1 MFSFEWSSANADRLD
16 GATGR
21 EKRELVK
28 AREALPLAFYRPND
42 RQMEFHLSKA
52 RHRLYV
58 GGNRTGKTTAGAV
71 DFILLALGL
80 HPVWSKVM
88 PPPVNLWAVSL
99 DFPASRDVVQ
109 DAVRRWAPPGLVS
122 KWSVQDQITYFK
134 TGSTLGY
141 KSIESGWTKFQ
152 GVERHGI
159 WWDEEPAQD
168 VRREGF
174 MRVISAGGIEAFTM
188 TPLSG
193 MTWVH
198 DDLWQRRDT
207 DPDVAGVTATLC
219 DNRRNLPLD
228 AIVRACEEYA
238 YDEDQL
244 NIRVFGRFVNFSGLV
259 YKEWDRRLHV
269 IDPFK
274 IPEDWPIYRGIDH
287 GIRHPTVCL
296 WVAVSPDGDLY
307 VVDEHYITGEI
318 PAWHAAVIKEKQ
330 KSWPNPLGWT
340 VIDRSTKNIEPDGR
354 NVYTIY
360 VEAGIPCIESDRD
373 EDAGIDVVKEALR
386 PSGALGTPRLKVF
399 STCRNLI
406 YEFEHFVWDDWSS
419 AKAKADKK
427 PKPSV
432 KDKYNDALDT
442 LRYILMKRPSGKTW
456 VQRGVPLPM
465 RPGFGGVF
473 KRRDGDDASGGRF
486 LGVN

>member
-1 MFSFEWSSANADRLD
+1 MFSFERGAWNADRLER
-16 GATGR
+16 ATGR
-21 EKRELVK
+21 ERK
-28 AREALPLAFYRPND
+28 AFGKAKLEVPLLFYRPND
-42 RQMEFHLSKA
+42 RQLEFHLSRA

-71 DFILLALGL
+71 DFILLALGV
-80 HPVWSKVM
+80 HPVWSQLM

-99 DFPASRDVVQ
+99 DFPSSRDVVQ
-109 DAVRRWAPPGLVS
+109 DAIRKWAPPRLVS
-122 KWSVQDQITYFK
+122 KWSIADQVTYFK
-134 TGSTLGY
+134 NGSTIGY

-152 GVERHGI
+152 GVERNGI

-174 MRVISAGGIEAFTM
+174 MRIISAGGIEVLTM
-188 TPLSG
+188 TPLLG

-198 DDLWQRRDT
+198 DDMWSRRDT

-244 NIRVFGRFVNFSGLV
+244 NIRVFGKFVNFSGLI
-259 YKEWDRRLHV
+259 YKEWERRIHV
-269 IDPFK
+269 VEPFR
-274 IPEDWPIYRGIDH
+274 IPEEWMIYRGIDH

-296 WVAVSPDGDLY
+296 WVAVDPDDNVY
-307 VVDEHYITGEI
+307 VVDEHYVTDQI
-318 PAWHAAVIKEKQ
+318 PAWHAAVIKEKS
-330 KSWPNPLGWT
+330 KAWPNRTAWT
-340 VIDRSTKNIEPDGR
+340 VIDRSTQNIEPDGR
-354 NVYTIY
+354 TVYTIY
-360 VEAGIPCIESDRD
+360 AEAGIPCILSDKD

-386 PSGALGTPRLKVF
+386 PHPVTGTPRLKVF
-399 STCRNLI
+399 STCRNLV
-406 YEFEHFVWDDWSS
+406 YEFEHFVWDDWSG
-419 AKAKADKK
+419 AKAKAEKK

-432 KDKYNDALDT
+432 KDKHNDALDA

-456 VQRGVPLPM
+456 TQRGVPLP
-465 RPGFGGVF
+465 RRESIGVY
-473 KRRDGDDASGGRF
+473 
-486 LGVN
+486 